1 MKPELAQTFD
11 EFLKS
16 NYCPN
21 KMEDKF
27 LRISQRYFLPVN
39 PKQTQISKQSQNLK
53 PTDYHK
59 ENPNVIL
66 TSAFVKY
73 LQLEKS
79 YKEII
84 IFRDPPYQQIQ
95 LFHSG

>member
-1 MKPELAQTFD
+1 MR
-11 EFLKS
+11 
-16 NYCPN
+16 
-21 KMEDKF
+21 DKF

-39 PKQTQISKQSQNLK
+39 SKQTQISKQSQNLK

-66 TSAFVKY
+66 TAAFVKY
-73 LQLEKS
+73 LGKS
-79 YKEII
+79 SEEI